1 MTDQEL
7 EGAIAVALGQPDNLG
22 KPGLLALRARL
33 QAERAPD
40 DPSLGKLGDALVEL
54 AARTPGNLAD
64 LLAWSEERARWLA
77 AARGPAHPETI
88 IAWGELA
95 ATADLEC
102 AWGAAIRAWEAIVAS
117 PIDLDHG
124 DPAMHAHVS
133 LALRG
138 LGARCLATGQ
148 VDEARRWF
156 ARDLALRERMHPRP
170 EPQLAISLGN
180 LAGALERLGERSQAL
195 AARRRERDVLVAT
208 GASRGQLDSVDRH
221 IAALAAP

>member
-7 EGAIAVALGQPDNLG
+7 DDAIAIAIGRPRNLG
-22 KPGLLALRARL
+22 KPELLALRARL

-54 AARTPGNLAD
+54 ASRTPGDLAE
-64 LLAWSEERARWLA
+64 LLAWSEDRARWLA
-77 AARGPAHPETI
+77 AVRGPAHPETI

-117 PIDLDHG
+117 PIDLDHE
-124 DPAMHAHVS
+124 DPAVHAHVS

-148 VDEARRWF
+148 LAEARRWF
-156 ARDLALRERMHPRP
+156 ARDVALRERMHPRSD
-170 EPQLAISLGN
+170 PQLAISFGN
-180 LAGALERLGERSQAL
+180 LAGALERLGEPGEAL
-195 AARRRERDVLVAT
+195 AMRRRERDVLIAT
-208 GASRGQLDSVDRH
+208 GASRGQLDAVDWH